1 MRPKAQRKL
10 LQCRADLGTLGPL
23 AFDGHLPEAQMFL
36 ELMQREARL
45 LRLVDARQQIEPTRL
60 PWKSR
65 APYKK
70 APLWR

>member
-23 AFDGHLPEAQMFL
+23 AFDGRLPEAQMFL

-45 LRLVDARQQIEPTRL
+45 LRLVNACRRVDPTRL

-70 APLWR
+70 APLRR